1 MAMKKPGSNF
11 EYERER
17 DDDLLRVYRDTIHAA
32 DHIRMP
38 DILDVVVNSPSK
50 RFWVSEE
57 RAAVV
62 VARMLKGD
70 TCPHMRPQKREMFG
84 EILRRVE
91 HLRESN
97 PGMTIAMLVF
107 HVVRQPA
114 PKFYLTPGSAKVILS
129 RIRKKRRNEYRRHH
143 R

>member
-1 MAMKKPGSNF
+1 MKKPGASF

-17 DDDLLRVYRDTIHAA
+17 DDDLLRVYRDAIHAA

-38 DILDVVVNSPSK
+38 DILDAVVNSPSC

-62 VARMLKGD
+62 VARMMKGD
-70 TCPHMRPQKREMFG
+70 TNPHMRPMKREMFA
-84 EILRRVE
+84 EILRRVQE
-91 HLRESN
+91 LRKDN
-97 PGMTIAMLVF
+97 PDMPISMLVF

-114 PKFYLTPGSAKVILS
+114 PRFYLTPGSAKVILS
-129 RIRKKRRNEYRRHH
+129 RIRKKRRNEHRRHH
-143 R
+143 S

>member
-1 MAMKKPGSNF
+1 MKKTGASF

-17 DDDLLRVYRDTIHAA
+17 DDDLLRVYRDAIHAA
-32 DHIRMP
+32 SHIHMP
-38 DILDVVVNSPSK
+38 DILNAVVNTPSK

-70 TCPHMRPQKREMFG
+70 TCPHMRPQKREMFN
-84 EILRRVE
+84 EILRRVKE
-91 HLRESN
+91 MRRQH
-97 PGMTIAMLVF
+97 PDMTIAMLVF

-143 R
+143 S

>member
-1 MAMKKPGSNF
+1 MKKPGASF

-17 DDDLLRVYRDTIHAA
+17 DDDLLRVYRDAIHAA

-38 DILDVVVNSPSK
+38 DILDAVVNSPSC

-62 VARMLKGD
+62 VARMMKGD
-70 TCPHMRPQKREMFG
+70 TNMHMRPMKREMFA
-84 EILRRVE
+84 EILRRV
-91 HLRESN
+91 LQMRKDN
-97 PGMTIAMLVF
+97 PDMPISMLVF

-114 PKFYLTPGSAKVILS
+114 PRFYLTPGSAKVILS
-129 RIRKKRRNEYRRHH
+129 RIRKKRRNEHRRHH
-143 R
+143 S